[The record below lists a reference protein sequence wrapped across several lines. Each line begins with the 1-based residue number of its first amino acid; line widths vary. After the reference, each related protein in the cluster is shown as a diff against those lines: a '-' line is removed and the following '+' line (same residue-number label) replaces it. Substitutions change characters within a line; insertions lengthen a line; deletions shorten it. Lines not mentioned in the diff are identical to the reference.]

1 MPPPTAP
8 AERRLSIIS
17 SHADGGPAARPT
29 RCSAAG
35 ADSDGDAPP
44 GLEGAPAGT
53 TRNSEH
59 VKVYMFVRR
68 DRSRISHALFCRYW
82 EEIHM

>member
-1 MPPPTAP
+1 MRMAAP
-8 AERRLSIIS
+8 L
-17 SHADGGPAARPT
+17 PAPLA
-29 RCSAAG
+29 AQAG
-35 ADSDGDAPP
+35 AVSDGAP
-44 GLEGAPAGT
+44 GLEDAPAGT

-68 DRSRISHALFCRYW
+68 ERSRILHALFCRYW